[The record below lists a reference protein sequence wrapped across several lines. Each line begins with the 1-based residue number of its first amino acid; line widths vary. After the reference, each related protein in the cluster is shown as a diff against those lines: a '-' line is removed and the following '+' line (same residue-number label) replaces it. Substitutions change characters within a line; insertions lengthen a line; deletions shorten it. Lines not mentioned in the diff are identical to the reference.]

1 MAANTTDNTFTGQIG
16 YFLSEILGNPASSL
30 PKGAQWAV
38 EFAKFPA
45 VIKKVADF
53 EPAKWNVSAA
63 FDAITTAPIQKTKG
77 CLLAHAV
84 SVPGDS
90 FATTNEGTQYGGL
103 LRPTINSGGRN
114 SENLTI
120 SFIDTNVSFVENV
133 IRPWVIVTAHL
144 GMIAYEEKDPLQY
157 RTDVTFYQ
165 IGVTSPNLPPYV
177 RHKITY
183 YGVCP
188 LNVGGEEYNY
198 SATTTPQ
205 IRQVQFAY
213 NYYTVDS
220 SVNAAPSNLPTTQ
233 TIKVTPII
241 QQPASAEKIL
251 KSPDFA
257 STVAGRN
264 KRAADSRKTEKEF
277 QQAAFE
283 AGVRRTPPR

>member
-1 MAANTTDNTFTGQIG
+1 MASNTTDNTFTGQIPF
-16 YFLSEILGNPASSL
+16 FLSEILGNPASSL

-38 EFAKFPA
+38 EFEKFPA
-45 VIKKVADF
+45 IIKKVADF

-63 FDAITTAPIQKTKG
+63 FDAITTASIQKTKG

-90 FATTNEGTQYGGL
+90 FSTTNEGTQYGGL
-103 LRPTINSGGRN
+103 LRPIINSGGRN

-144 GMIAYEEKDPLQY
+144 GMIAYPEKGEGSENQY
-157 RTDVTFYQ
+157 RTNVTFYQ

-198 SATTTPQ
+198 SVTTSPQ

-220 SVNAAPSNLPTTQ
+220 NRENTINVIEEGKNLVTKAGTLANEAGNAAGKL
-233 TIKVTPII
+233 
-241 QQPASAEKIL
+241 L
-251 KSPDFA
+251 KGIF
-257 STVAGRN
+257 G
-264 KRAADSRKTEKEF
+264 KK
-277 QQAAFE
+277 
-283 AGVRRTPPR
+283 

>member
-1 MAANTTDNTFTGQIG
+1 MALETTDKSFIGQIPF
-16 YFLSEILGNPASSL
+16 FLSEILGNPASSL

-38 EFAKFPA
+38 EFEKFPA
-45 VIKKVADF
+45 VIKRVAEF
-53 EPAKWNVSAA
+53 ENATWNISAA
-63 FDAITTAPIQKTKG
+63 FDAITTASIQKTKG

-90 FATTNEGTQYGGL
+90 FAATNEGTQYGGL

-133 IRPWVIVTAHL
+133 MRPWVIVTAHL
-144 GMIAYEEKDPLQY
+144 GMIAYPETGEGSELQY
-157 RTDVTFYQ
+157 RTNVTFYQ

-188 LNVGGEEYNY
+188 LNVGSEEYNY
-198 SATTTPQ
+198 GATTAPQ

-213 NYYTVDS
+213 NYYTIDS
-220 SVNAAPSNLPTTQ
+220 KSGN
-233 TIKVTPII
+233 TINVI
-241 QQPASAEKIL
+241 
-251 KSPDFA
+251 
-257 STVAGRN
+257 
-264 KRAADSRKTEKEF
+264 
-277 QQAAFE
+277 E
-283 AGVRRTPPR
+283 AGKSLLTKVGTIANEAGKTVKNFFR